1 MLAHFIFNLMVNEAN
16 EETVLANNT
25 ATPLQLRLFS
35 VGSRRFAIFE
45 DQIATIAEWREPA
58 PLPHAPESVL
68 GVLGI
73 QGRMLTVLDVA
84 RMAALAVESSLD
96 NKQHRQVLA
105 LRGDEQLALAVDE
118 LGETIE
124 IPDGILDLKSQRD
137 GLVLAVF
144 NYAETEISIIDV
156 KQLFPTAIQGRERRR
171 RRF

>member
-1 MLAHFIFNLMVNEAN
+1 MIDQPDTFDSNAQ
-16 EETVLANNT
+16 T
-25 ATPLQLRLFS
+25 APRKLRLFS
-35 VGSRRFAIFE
+35 AGSQHFGIFE
-45 DQIATIAEWREPA
+45 DQIATITQWREPA

-73 QGRMLTVLDVA
+73 QGRMLTVLDVERIAA
-84 RMAALAVESSLD
+84 RELAAESSLD
-96 NKQHRQVLA
+96 NKQHRQVIA

-124 IPDGILDLKSQRD
+124 VPNHILDNKSDKD

-144 NYAETEISIIDV
+144 NHAETEISLIDV